1 MINQFDQ
8 SQKKNSLL
16 ILENGEIFQGYG
28 IGYHGTTVGELCFNT
43 SMTGY
48 QEIMT
53 DPSYANQIIS
63 FTFPHIGITGTNY
76 LDNESDSIYASGFIF
91 NENISPPSNFRSELS
106 IEKWLI
112 KNKKIGITGID
123 TRNLTIKL
131 RKQGF
136 CKALISYEKNLKYD
150 LSNLKKKLELFPSME
165 NTDLAS
171 KVSTSYVYQWKNGL
185 KKKENIKSSNNNFK
199 NIIAVI
205 DFGIKR
211 NILKILEELN
221 FKILVFPCNYSIS
234 EILKYDPIGVFL
246 SNGPGDPK
254 AIFKK
259 IEKNLNIIL
268 NLKIPIFG
276 ICLGHQILA
285 LALGGKTIK
294 MHHGHRGANHP
305 IKNYK
310 KQKIEI
316 TVQNHGF
323 VVSKKI
329 PSNVII
335 THKSLFDET
344 VAGLK
349 VKNKPFFSVQY
360 HPEASPGPHDSKY
373 LFNQFK
379 KEILSYAKKK

>member
-8 SQKKNSLL
+8 LQKTNSLL
-16 ILENGEIFQGYG
+16 ILENGEVFRGYG
-28 IGYHGTTVGELCFNT
+28 IGYYGTTVGELCFNT

-63 FTFPHIGITGTNY
+63 FTFPHIGITGIND
-76 LDNESDSIYASGFIF
+76 LDSESDFIYASGFIF
-91 NENISPPSNFRSELS
+91 SEQIPPPSNFRSELS

-123 TRNLTIKL
+123 TRNLTLKL
-131 RKQGF
+131 RKQGS
-136 CKALISYEKNLKYD
+136 CKALISYEKKKRYN
-150 LSNLKKKLELFPSME
+150 LSNLKKKIELFPSME

-171 KVSTSYVYQWKNGL
+171 KVSTKHIYQWKKG
-185 KKKENIKSSNNNFK
+185 KKFQENIELTNYSFK

-205 DFGIKR
+205 DFGIKK
-211 NILKILEELN
+211 NILKLLEKLN
-221 FKILVFPCNYSIS
+221 FKILVFPLNYSIS
-234 EILKYDPIGVFL
+234 KILENDPVGFFL

-254 AIFKK
+254 ATFKK
-259 IEKNLNIIL
+259 IEKDLNIIL
-268 NLKIPIFG
+268 KLKIPIFG

-310 KQKIEI
+310 KKKIEI

-335 THKSLFDET
+335 THKSLFDGT

-360 HPEASPGPHDSKY
+360 HPEASPGPHDSRY
-373 LFNQFK
+373 LFNEFE
-379 KEILSYAKKK
+379 KEIMFYAKKK